1 MRDTICNRGKR
12 IHKPVD
18 IDPQPGQNNC
28 GEEMNGHPSTP
39 QSSEERL
46 ILLQYDWLRAFLAA
60 LSAFQLYP
68 LEHPKAQ
75 DTLVTLQQVSESLQA
90 AHDGEISLAHSEQG
104 VLVNHFT
111 IDPQVTAFRRLAD
124 ELRVRH
130 IHTIIFS
137 QGMDQAEF
145 GRFMTI
151 FAMPPEW
158 IVERGGLGLLLEEA
172 GIRHIRPAR
181 LRYAPRTDSPPP
193 SGSLPD
199 HERVLFA
206 RMEECLKDEEASG
219 DPETAEDRAR
229 QIVSFLENPKTT
241 ALYLEQKAFGG
252 SVEPEVVREVIAA
265 LEKAG
270 TIVYTRRPD
279 QWSQCK
285 QSIAEALCLLP
296 PILRERVLEIACEE
310 TGDSLILEEIVS
322 SLQPQQI
329 ATILADYLARPH
341 LEEDSARER
350 AAADTGP
357 AAPVRAPGEGP
368 SEAGRHSETRSESLA
383 RLLVRNPDQFQVLRP
398 LLAQEL
404 LERGISHQNIND
416 YLVKLRGERAA
427 TSGDL
432 PLAPVSS
439 DKALMYTTLKPGAG
453 EKREGIEDLYDT
465 LEAGVKWEAL
475 RRIRL
480 ELLDREDSPDFYGD
494 VLGPQ
499 VVGDIRKVMGDG
511 PPDAAQEA
519 LRRLLTHA
527 EEADGAPFPERSSL
541 ARELLLGLDS
551 PELARRFLESLESD
565 AASED
570 VLRQIALAR
579 LPAAGQELI
588 RYAFKTP
595 AGPVRDRLL
604 SLIAD
609 HLDVLSPRIVGWL
622 VASNDT
628 ANASLYLV
636 LEKGLCDGCFPV
648 LRALLVR
655 CTPQT
660 ASRVIALLG
669 RLGSEEATQALLAQ
683 AKGRGILARMAG
695 REISS
700 LQSPAAVPF
709 LAREIER
716 PFWLGGTPSSRMQ
729 ALMRLTRILH
739 PSSRRVLVEFLT
751 RPRLAWRTR
760 GCRPMILRAMESVR
774 TWPGAEAHE
783 VLRFLAAHKDP
794 VIARQAVLLRASLGS
809 DGGGEAAS

>member
-1 MRDTICNRGKR
+1 
-12 IHKPVD
+12 
-18 IDPQPGQNNC
+18 
-28 GEEMNGHPSTP
+28 MNDHLSMPH
-39 QSSEERL
+39 SSEQHL

-68 LEHPKAQ
+68 VEHPKAQ

-111 IDPQVTAFRRLAD
+111 IDPRVTAFRRLAD
-124 ELRVRH
+124 ELRLRH

-137 QGMDQAEF
+137 QGVDQAEF

-181 LRYAPRTDSPPP
+181 LRYAPRTDAPTV

-229 QIVSFLENPKTT
+229 EIVSFLENPKTT
-241 ALYLEQKAFGG
+241 ALYLEQKASAGP
-252 SVEPEVVREVIAA
+252 VEPEVVREVIAT

-270 TIVYTRRPD
+270 AIVYTRRPD

-296 PILRERVLEIACEE
+296 AILRERVLELACEE

-329 ATILADYLARPH
+329 ATILADYLARPDR
-341 LEEDSARER
+341 EEDSARER
-350 AAADTGP
+350 AAGEAER
-357 AAPVRAPGEGP
+357 APVSAPGEGP
-368 SEAGRHSETRSESLA
+368 LEAGRHSETRSDSLA

-404 LERGISHQNIND
+404 SERGVSHQNIDD

-499 VVGDIRKVMGDG
+499 VVGDIRKVMADG
-511 PPDAAQEA
+511 PPDAAQEG

-527 EEADGAPFPERSSL
+527 AEADGAPFAERPSL

-551 PELARRFLESLESD
+551 PEFARRFLESLESD
-565 AASED
+565 AGSED
-570 VLRQIALAR
+570 VLRQIARAR

-588 RYAFKTP
+588 RHAFETH

-604 SLIAD
+604 SLIVD
-609 HLDVLSPRIVGWL
+609 NLDVLSPRIVGWL
-622 VASNDT
+622 EATNDT
-628 ANASLYLV
+628 SNASLHLV
-636 LEKGLCDGCFPV
+636 LDKGLCDGCLPI

-655 CTPQT
+655 CTPQN

-669 RLGSEEATQALLAQ
+669 RLGSEEATQALLGQ
-683 AKGRGILARMAG
+683 AKGRGILARMAS

-716 PFWLGGTPSSRMQ
+716 PFWLGGTQSSRMQ
-729 ALMRLTRILH
+729 ALIRLTRIPH
-739 PSSRRVLVEFLT
+739 PSSRRVLAEFLT
-751 RPRLAWRTR
+751 RRRLAWRMR
-760 GCRPMILRAMESVR
+760 GCRPMMLRAMESVR
-774 TWPGAEAHE
+774 TWPGTEAHG

-794 VIARQAVLLRASLGS
+794 VIARQAVLLKESLDS
-809 DGGGEAAS
+809 DGGGKAAS

>member
-1 MRDTICNRGKR
+1 
-12 IHKPVD
+12 
-18 IDPQPGQNNC
+18 
-28 GEEMNGHPSTP
+28 MNDHLSMPH
-39 QSSEERL
+39 SSEQHL

-68 LEHPKAQ
+68 VEHPKAQ

-111 IDPQVTAFRRLAD
+111 IDPRVTAFRRLAD
-124 ELRVRH
+124 ELRLRH

-137 QGMDQAEF
+137 QGVDQAEF

-206 RMEECLKDEEASG
+206 RMEECLKDEEGSG

-229 QIVSFLENPKTT
+229 EIVSFLENPKTT
-241 ALYLEQKAFGG
+241 ALYLEQKASAGP
-252 SVEPEVVREVIAA
+252 VEPEVVREVIAT

-270 TIVYTRRPD
+270 AIVYTRRPD

-296 PILRERVLEIACEE
+296 AILRERVLELACEE

-329 ATILADYLARPH
+329 ATILADYLARPDR
-341 LEEDSARER
+341 EEDSARER
-350 AAADTGP
+350 AAGEAER
-357 AAPVRAPGEGP
+357 APVSAPGEGP
-368 SEAGRHSETRSESLA
+368 LEAGRHSETRSDSLA

-404 LERGISHQNIND
+404 SERGVSHQNIDD

-499 VVGDIRKVMGDG
+499 VVGDIRKVMADG
-511 PPDAAQEA
+511 PPDAAQEG

-527 EEADGAPFPERSSL
+527 AEADGAPFAERPSL

-551 PELARRFLESLESD
+551 PEFARRFLESLESD
-565 AASED
+565 AGSED
-570 VLRQIALAR
+570 VLRQIARAR

-588 RYAFKTP
+588 RHAFETH

-604 SLIAD
+604 SLIVD
-609 HLDVLSPRIVGWL
+609 NLDVLSPRIVGWL
-622 VASNDT
+622 EATNDT
-628 ANASLYLV
+628 SNASLHLV
-636 LEKGLCDGCFPV
+636 LDKGLCDGCLPI

-655 CTPQT
+655 CTPQN

-669 RLGSEEATQALLAQ
+669 RLGSEEATQALLGQ
-683 AKGRGILARMAG
+683 AKGRGILARMAS

-716 PFWLGGTPSSRMQ
+716 PFWLGGTQSSRMQ
-729 ALMRLTRILH
+729 ALIRLTRIPH
-739 PSSRRVLVEFLT
+739 PSSRRVLAEFLT
-751 RPRLAWRTR
+751 RRRLAWRMR
-760 GCRPMILRAMESVR
+760 GCRPMMLRAMESVR
-774 TWPGAEAHE
+774 TWPGTEAHG

-794 VIARQAVLLRASLGS
+794 IIARQAVLLKESLDS
-809 DGGGEAAS
+809 DGGGKAAS

>member
-1 MRDTICNRGKR
+1 
-12 IHKPVD
+12 
-18 IDPQPGQNNC
+18 
-28 GEEMNGHPSTP
+28 MNGHPSTP

-46 ILLQYDWLRAFLAA
+46 ILLQHDWLRAFLAA

-68 LEHPKAQ
+68 VEHPKAQ

-137 QGMDQAEF
+137 QGVDQAEF
-145 GRFMTI
+145 GRFMTF

-193 SGSLPD
+193 SGSLPE
-199 HERVLFA
+199 HQRVLFA
-206 RMEECLKDEEASG
+206 RIEECLKDEEASD

-241 ALYLEQKAFGG
+241 ALYLEQKASAGP
-252 SVEPEVVREVIAA
+252 VEPEVVREVIAT

-270 TIVYTRRPD
+270 SIVYTRRPD

-310 TGDSLILEEIVS
+310 MGDSLVLEEIVT

-329 ATILADYLARPH
+329 ATILADHLARPH

-350 AAADTGP
+350 AAGDAGP
-357 AAPVRAPGEGP
+357 APVSAPGEGP
-368 SEAGRHSETRSESLA
+368 SEPGGHSETRSESLA
-383 RLLVRNPDQFQVLRP
+383 RLLVRNPDQFQVLGP

-404 LERGISHQNIND
+404 SERGVSHQNIND
-416 YLVKLRGERAA
+416 YLAKLRGEKAA

-432 PLAPVSS
+432 SLAPVSS

-499 VVGDIRKVMGDG
+499 VVGDIRKVMADG

-519 LRRLLTHA
+519 LRRLLSHTA
-527 EEADGAPFPERSSL
+527 EADGAPFPERPSL
-541 ARELLLGLDS
+541 ARELLLALDS

-565 AASED
+565 AGSED

-588 RYAFKTP
+588 RHAFETCASP
-595 AGPVRDRLL
+595 LRDRLL
-604 SLIAD
+604 TLIVE
-609 HLDVLSPRIVGWL
+609 HLEVLSPWIVGWL
-622 VASNDT
+622 EASNDT

-636 LEKGLCDGCFPV
+636 LEKGLCDGCLPV

-700 LQSPAAVPF
+700 LRSPAAVPF

-716 PFWLGGTPSSRMQ
+716 PFWLGGTSSSRMQ

-774 TWPGAEAHE
+774 TWPGTEAHE
-783 VLRFLAAHKDP
+783 VLRFLAAHKDA
-794 VIARQAVLLRASLGS
+794 VIARQAVLLKESLDS

>member
-1 MRDTICNRGKR
+1 
-12 IHKPVD
+12 
-18 IDPQPGQNNC
+18 
-28 GEEMNGHPSTP
+28 MNGHPSTP
-39 QSSEERL
+39 HSSEERL
-46 ILLQYDWLRAFLAA
+46 ILLQYDWLRSFLAA

-68 LEHPKAQ
+68 VEHPKAQ

-124 ELRVRH
+124 ELRLRH

-137 QGMDQAEF
+137 QGVDKAEF

-181 LRYAPRTDSPPP
+181 LRYAPRTDSPAP
-193 SGSLPD
+193 SGSLPE

-206 RMEECLKDEEASG
+206 RMEECLKDEEGSG

-241 ALYLEQKAFGG
+241 ALYLEQKASAGP
-252 SVEPEVVREVIAA
+252 VEPEVVREVIAT

-296 PILRERVLEIACEE
+296 PILRERVLELACEE

-329 ATILADYLARPH
+329 ATILADYLARPDR
-341 LEEDSARER
+341 EERSARDRAAGEAER
-350 AAADTGP
+350 A
-357 AAPVRAPGEGP
+357 PVGGPGEGP
-368 SEAGRHSETRSESLA
+368 PEAGRHSETRSDSLA

-404 LERGISHQNIND
+404 SERGISHQNIND

-499 VVGDIRKVMGDG
+499 VVGDIRKAMGDG
-511 PPDAAQEA
+511 PPDAAQEG

-527 EEADGAPFPERSSL
+527 AEADGAPFPERPSL
-541 ARELLLGLDS
+541 ARELLLDLDS
-551 PELARRFLESLESD
+551 PEFARRFLESLGSD
-565 AASED
+565 AGSEE

-588 RYAFKTP
+588 RHAFETH
-595 AGPVRDRLL
+595 AGPVRNRLL
-604 SLIAD
+604 SLIVD

-622 VASNDT
+622 EASNDT
-628 ANASLYLV
+628 SNASLYFV
-636 LEKGLCDGCFPV
+636 LDKGLCDGCLPV

-655 CTPQT
+655 CTPQN

-683 AKGRGILARMAG
+683 AKGRGILARMAS

-716 PFWLGGTPSSRMQ
+716 PFWLGGTQSSRMQ
-729 ALMRLTRILH
+729 ALIRLTRILH
-739 PSSRRVLVEFLT
+739 PSSRGVLAEFLT
-751 RPRLAWRTR
+751 RPRLSWRMR

-774 TWPGAEAHE
+774 TWPGTEAHG

-794 VIARQAVLLRASLGS
+794 VIARQAVLLKGSLDS

>member
-1 MRDTICNRGKR
+1 
-12 IHKPVD
+12 
-18 IDPQPGQNNC
+18 
-28 GEEMNGHPSTP
+28 MNDHLSMPH
-39 QSSEERL
+39 SSEQHL

-68 LEHPKAQ
+68 VEHPKAQ

-111 IDPQVTAFRRLAD
+111 IDPRVTAFRRLAD
-124 ELRVRH
+124 ELRLRH

-137 QGMDQAEF
+137 QGVDQAEF

-206 RMEECLKDEEASG
+206 RMEECLKDEEGSG

-241 ALYLEQKAFGG
+241 ALYLEQKASAGP
-252 SVEPEVVREVIAA
+252 VEPEVVREVIAT

-270 TIVYTRRPD
+270 AIVYTRRPD

-296 PILRERVLEIACEE
+296 AILRERVLELACEE
-310 TGDSLILEEIVS
+310 TGNSLILEEIVS

-329 ATILADYLARPH
+329 ATILADYLARPDR
-341 LEEDSARER
+341 EEDSARER
-350 AAADTGP
+350 AAGEAER
-357 AAPVRAPGEGP
+357 APVSAPGEGP
-368 SEAGRHSETRSESLA
+368 LEAGRHSETRSDSLA

-404 LERGISHQNIND
+404 SERGVSHQNIDD

-499 VVGDIRKVMGDG
+499 VVGDIRKVMADG
-511 PPDAAQEA
+511 PPDAAQEG

-527 EEADGAPFPERSSL
+527 AEADGAPFAERPSL

-551 PELARRFLESLESD
+551 PEFARRFLESLESD
-565 AASED
+565 AGSED
-570 VLRQIALAR
+570 VLRQIARAR

-588 RYAFKTP
+588 RHAFETH

-604 SLIAD
+604 SLIVD
-609 HLDVLSPRIVGWL
+609 NLDVLSPRIVGWL
-622 VASNDT
+622 EATNDT
-628 ANASLYLV
+628 SNASLHLV
-636 LEKGLCDGCFPV
+636 LDKGLCDGCLPI

-655 CTPQT
+655 CTPQN

-669 RLGSEEATQALLAQ
+669 RLGSEEATQALLGQ
-683 AKGRGILARMAG
+683 AKGRGILARMAS

-716 PFWLGGTPSSRMQ
+716 PFWLGGTQSSRMQ
-729 ALMRLTRILH
+729 ALIRLTRIPH
-739 PSSRRVLVEFLT
+739 PSSRRVLAEFLT
-751 RPRLAWRTR
+751 RRRLAWRMR
-760 GCRPMILRAMESVR
+760 GCRPMMLRAMESVR
-774 TWPGAEAHE
+774 TWPGTEAHG

-794 VIARQAVLLRASLGS
+794 IIARQAVLLKESLDS
-809 DGGGEAAS
+809 DGGGKAAS